1 MYFKD
6 HLNVKRQNF
15 DYFEG
20 LELVFENSRVFKKH
34 INPVLYV
41 KIYLLCT
48 RNVAQ
53 CMPHFVNVQD
63 SIFLYFTINIKNIK
77 HCPCHSPVFTS
88 ILPYLDGKTL
98 YSKELARPEIRKA
111 TSFFLVF
118 SLPFP

>member
-63 SIFLYFTINIKNIK
+63 SIFLYFTINIKTLNIALAI
-77 HCPCHSPVFTS
+77 HLFLQVFCP
-88 ILPYLDGKTL
+88 IWMAKPYTQKN
-98 YSKELARPEIRKA
+98 
-111 TSFFLVF
+111 
-118 SLPFP
+118 